1 MPSTPAERTVLVKQE
16 KRLVFVDIKN
26 TNSSR
31 DRTVLVEA
39 QDRHVSI
46 ERKPRSADR
55 VVYANED

>member
-1 MPSTPAERTVLVKQE
+1 MPSTPAERTVLINQE
-16 KRLVFVDIKN
+16 RRLVFVDIKN
-26 TNSSR
+26 TTSSR

-39 QDRHVSI
+39 QDRLVSI